1 MKTLT
6 MNGVPYD
13 SSPNGDTT
21 TLYIY
26 SSDKKVA
33 IGSTNSSTNVLNL
46 TTGWSELPETVDWL
60 RQYRLGLKEAT
71 AAALKKAAEIQQ
83 VS

>member
-13 SSPNGDTT
+13 SSLNGDTT

-26 SSDKKVA
+26 GSDKKVA
-33 IGSTNSSTNVLNL
+33 IGSTTASANQVTL
-46 TTGWSELPETVDWL
+46 TAGWSELPETVEWL

-71 AAALKKAAEIQQ
+71 VAALKKAAEIQQ

>member
-6 MNGVPYD
+6 INGVPYD

-21 TLYIY
+21 TLYMY
-26 SSDKKVA
+26 GSDKKVA
-33 IGSTNSSTNVLNL
+33 IGTSANDAL
-46 TTGWSELPETVDWL
+46 TLTPGWSELAETVDWL